1 MKLLKLLINNKFLFL
16 QNTIILDCMIAKYL
30 IVLFI
35 LLISSNAYSN
45 TNISHAIAMHGE
57 PKYDKE
63 FLNVEYV
70 DLNSLKG
77 GSIVRSAIGTYDSF
91 NPFILKGT
99 SAAGIGALYETLTTG
114 SSDEAFTEY
123 GLLAETI
130 EWPEDRSWV
139 SFVIRDEAEWHD
151 GKKITAEDVVWTFN
165 TLMEKGHPFYKY
177 YYGDVDQVIKI
188 SENKVR
194 FNFKNNTNKELV
206 LIIGQLP
213 VLPKHYWKDKNFEE
227 TTLEVPIGSGPYKVK
242 SFDSGRSIT
251 YELNENYWGF
261 KNQIPI
267 KIGKD
272 NFSII
277 RYDYYKDRGI
287 EREAF
292 KSGEIDFFS
301 ENSSKEW
308 ATSYDISSV
317 EKGLIKKELIQHEN
331 PQGMQGFAFN
341 IRKDLFKDRRVRKA
355 ISLAFDFEWSNKNLF
370 FDAYKRTDSFFENS
384 ELASSNLP
392 SDKELFFL
400 NPYFDVLPNEVFT
413 KVYQNPVTDGSGYM
427 RSQLQEA
434 SKLLKDSGWD
444 LIEGELIH
452 SATKKLFEF
461 EILLRSPA
469 FERIVFPFKD
479 NLEKLG
485 IKVDVRT
492 IDTAQYQKKMETFDF
507 DMVVQTFSQSLSPG
521 NEQRNYWG
529 SDAADTNGSRN
540 VIGIKNYAIDGLIEN
555 LINAKD
561 REELITITK
570 ALDRVLL
577 WNYYVIPQW
586 HISSYRVLY
595 WNFFNQPNIKPKYSL
610 GFDTWWVDQNKFN
623 QIQSN
628 RTSN

>member
-1 MKLLKLLINNKFLFL
+1 MKIITLILAF
-16 QNTIILDCMIAKYL
+16 TL
-30 IVLFI
+30 IFQFKVQ
-35 LLISSNAYSN
+35 AN

-57 PKYDKE
+57 PKYSKD
-63 FLNVEYV
+63 FVNVEYV
-70 DLNSLKG
+70 NPISVKG
-77 GSIVRSAIGTYDSF
+77 GTIVRSAIGTYDSF

-99 SAAGIGALYETLTTG
+99 SAAGIGGLYETLTTG

-139 SFVIRDEAEWHD
+139 SFTLRNEAYWHD
-151 GKKITAEDVVWTFN
+151 GKKITADDVVWTFN

-177 YYGDVDQVIKI
+177 YYGDVKEVIK
-188 SENKVR
+188 EQQNKVR
-194 FNFKNNTNKELV
+194 FNFSTNTNKELV
-206 LIIGQLP
+206 LIVGQLP
-213 VLPKHYWKDKNFEE
+213 VLPKHYWENKNFEE
-227 TTLEVPIGSGPYKVK
+227 TTLEIPIGSGPYKIK

-251 YELNENYWGF
+251 YELDKNYWGF
-261 KNQIPI
+261 GASIPI
-267 KIGKD
+267 KIGK
-272 NFSII
+272 NNYGTI

-308 ATSYDISSV
+308 ATAYDIKTV
-317 EKGLIKKELIQHEN
+317 KEGLIKKELISHEN

-341 IRKDLFKDRRVRKA
+341 IRKDKFKDRRVRKA
-355 ISLAFDFEWSNKNLF
+355 LSYAFDFEWSNKNLF

-384 ELASSNLP
+384 ELASSKLP
-392 SDKELFFL
+392 SKKELEYL
-400 NPYFDVLPNEVFT
+400 NPYFDVLPKELF
-413 KVYQNPVTDGSGYM
+413 KEEYKNPVTDGSGYM
-427 RSQLQEA
+427 RMQLQEA
-434 SKLLKDSGWD
+434 SKLLEESGW
-444 LIEGELIH
+444 ELVNGKLLH
-452 SATKKLFEF
+452 STSKEPFKF

-485 IKVDVRT
+485 IVVEVRT
-492 IDTAQYQKKMETFDF
+492 IDSAQYQKRMETFDF

-521 NEQRNYWG
+521 NEQRNFWG
-529 SDAADTNGSRN
+529 SDAADTDGSRN
-540 VIGIKNYAIDGLIEN
+540 VIGIKNYAVDGLIES
-555 LINAKD
+555 LINASD

-595 WNFFNQPNIKPKYSL
+595 WDFFDQPKIKPKYSL
-610 GFDTWWVDQNKFN
+610 GFDTWWINQSKFEI
-623 QIQSN
+623 IQSN

>member
-1 MKLLKLLINNKFLFL
+1 MKIVILILAFTLTFQLK
-16 QNTIILDCMIAKYL
+16 
-30 IVLFI
+30 V
-35 LLISSNAYSN
+35 SGN

-57 PKYDKE
+57 PKYSKDFE
-63 FLNVEYV
+63 NVEYINP
-70 DLNSLKG
+70 NSIKG
-77 GSIVRSAIGTYDSF
+77 GAIVRSSIGTYDSF

-99 SAAGIGALYETLTTG
+99 SAAGIGGLFETLTTG

-130 EWPEDRSWV
+130 EWPDDRSWV
-139 SFVIRDEAEWHD
+139 SFTLRKEAYWHD
-151 GKKITAEDVVWTFN
+151 GKKITPEDVIWTFN
-165 TLMEKGHPFYKY
+165 TLIEKGHPFYKY
-177 YYGDVDQVIKI
+177 YYGDVKEVIK
-188 SENKVR
+188 EGKNKVR
-194 FNFKNNTNKELV
+194 FNFSSNTNKELV
-206 LIIGQLP
+206 LIVGQLP
-213 VLPKHYWKDKNFEE
+213 VLPKHYWENKIFEE
-227 TTLEVPIGSGPYKVK
+227 TSLEKPIGSGPYKIK

-251 YELNENYWGF
+251 YELDKNYWGF
-261 KNQIPI
+261 GASIPI

-272 NFSII
+272 NFEII

-308 ATSYDISSV
+308 ATAYDIKSV
-317 EKGLIKKELIQHEN
+317 KEGLIKKELVSHEN

-341 IRKDLFKDRRVRKA
+341 IRKDKFKDRRVRKA
-355 ISLAFDFEWSNKNLF
+355 LSYAFDFEWSNKNLF

-384 ELASSNLP
+384 ELASSGIP
-392 SDKELFFL
+392 SKKELEYL
-400 NPYFDVLPNEVFT
+400 NPYFDVLPQELFD
-413 KVYQNPVTDGSGYM
+413 KEYKNPVTDGSGYM
-427 RSQLQEA
+427 RMQLQEA
-434 SKLLKDSGWD
+434 SRLLEDSGW
-444 LIEGELIH
+444 ELIDGKLLD
-452 SATKKLFEF
+452 SNTKEPFEF

-485 IKVDVRT
+485 IVAEVRT
-492 IDTAQYQKKMETFDF
+492 IDSAQYQKRMETFDF
-507 DMVVQTFSQSLSPG
+507 DMVVQTFGQSLSPG
-521 NEQRNYWG
+521 NEQRNFWG
-529 SDAADTNGSRN
+529 SDAADTDGSRN
-540 VIGIKNYAIDGLIEN
+540 VVGIKNYAVDGLIES
-555 LINAKD
+555 LINASD

-595 WNFFNQPNIKPKYSL
+595 WDFFDQPNIKPKYSL
-610 GFDTWWVDQNKFN
+610 GFDTWWINQNKFETT
-623 QIQSN
+623 QSN

>member
-1 MKLLKLLINNKFLFL
+1 MKILTLIFTFTLIFQLKA
-16 QNTIILDCMIAKYL
+16 QA
-30 IVLFI
+30 
-35 LLISSNAYSN
+35 N

-57 PKYDKE
+57 PKYSKDFE
-63 FLNVEYV
+63 NVEYINP
-70 DLNSLKG
+70 NSIKG

-99 SAAGIGALYETLTTG
+99 SAAGIGGLYETLTTG

-130 EWPEDRSWV
+130 EWPDDRSWV
-139 SFVIRDEAEWHD
+139 SFTLRNEAYWHD
-151 GKKITAEDVVWTFN
+151 GKKITADDVVWTFN
-165 TLMEKGHPFYKY
+165 TLIEKGHPFYKY
-177 YYGDVDQVIKI
+177 YYGDVKEVIKEQ
-188 SENKVR
+188 ENKVR
-194 FNFKNNTNKELV
+194 FNFTTNTNKELV
-206 LIIGQLP
+206 LIVGQLP
-213 VLPKHYWKDKNFEE
+213 VLPKHYWENKNFEE
-227 TTLEVPIGSGPYKVK
+227 TSLEIPIGSGPYKIK

-251 YELNENYWGF
+251 YELDQNYWGF
-261 KNQIPI
+261 GASIPI

-272 NFSII
+272 NFGTI

-308 ATSYDISSV
+308 ATAYDINAV
-317 EKGLIKKELIQHEN
+317 NKGLIKKELIGHEN

-341 IRKDLFKDRRVRKA
+341 IRKDKFKDRRVRKA
-355 ISLAFDFEWSNKNLF
+355 LSYAFDFEWSNKNLF

-384 ELASSNLP
+384 ELASSGLP
-392 SDKELFFL
+392 SKKELNYL
-400 NPYFDVLPNEVFT
+400 NPYFDVLPKEIFT
-413 KVYQNPVTDGSGYM
+413 EEYTNPVTDGSGYM
-427 RSQLQEA
+427 RMQLQEA
-434 SKLLKDSGWD
+434 SKLLEESGW
-444 LIEGELIH
+444 ELVDGKLLH
-452 SATKKLFEF
+452 SSTKEPFEF

-485 IKVDVRT
+485 ITAEVRT
-492 IDTAQYQKKMETFDF
+492 IDSAQYQKKMETFDF
-507 DMVVQTFSQSLSPG
+507 DMVVQTFGQSLSPG
-521 NEQRNYWG
+521 NEQRNFWG
-529 SDAADTNGSRN
+529 SDAADTDGSRN
-540 VIGIKNYAIDGLIEN
+540 VIGIKNYAVDGLIES
-555 LINAKD
+555 LINASD

-595 WNFFNQPNIKPKYSL
+595 WDFFDKPKIKPKYSL
-610 GFDTWWVDQNKFN
+610 GFDTWWINQNKFE
-623 QIQSN
+623 ITQSN